1 MSGPQPNDPASPADS
16 ELPSEG
22 RRTVISFLLFVHL
35 FALGVA
41 IASNAA
47 PVSPLRRQL
56 REVPF
61 IRPYLQLLYMDLG
74 YNFHLTYS
82 EEYDTDHFFELELSR
97 KNTSGP
103 ETTKIVL
110 PPSGL
115 RPPIRRGRY
124 HNLALNAARL
134 EGDDQF
140 ESLLPKAI
148 AKRLLAEAHVTEG
161 NHRIRCRRHY
171 LLTRAMVGSTDPEVR
186 DPFALERYATV
197 YEADVFFD
205 DQGELQ
211 IVKTASAT
219 ETAPVNASG
228 GR

>member
-1 MSGPQPNDPASPADS
+1 MSGPQPNDPASSGDS

-22 RRTVISFLLFVHL
+22 LRTVISFLLFVHL

-47 PVSPLRRQL
+47 PVSALRRQL
-56 REVPF
+56 RDVPF
-61 IRPYLQLLYMDLG
+61 VRPYLQLFQMDLG

-82 EEYDTDHFFELELSR
+82 EEFDTDHFFELELGGQQA
-97 KNTSGP
+97 SGP
-103 ETTKIVL
+103 ETTKILL

-115 RPPIRRGRY
+115 RPPIRRDRY

-134 EGDDQF
+134 MGDDQF

-148 AKRLLAEAHVTEG
+148 AKRLLAEANVTEG
-161 NHRIRCRRHY
+161 THRIRCRRHY
-171 LLTRAMVGSTDPEVR
+171 LLTRAMVGSTDPRVR
-186 DPFALERYATV
+186 DPFAAGRYGTV

-211 IVKTASAT
+211 IVKTASAS